1 MKLPVTAIM
10 EMTPDGMYS
19 CSITENLGNYGIAGY
34 GETAEQARE
43 DMLACYEEMKEM
55 NAEEGIE
62 TPEFEIT
69 YKYDIQSFFSMFPF
83 FNISKIA
90 DEAGINKSQLRQYA
104 SGHAVASEMQYQK
117 LRTTMNKIKEKLS
130 FATF

>member
-10 EMTPDGMYS
+10 EMTSDGMYS

-34 GETAEQARE
+34 GNTAEEAKE
-43 DMLACYEEMKEM
+43 DMLECYEEMKEL
-55 NAEEGIE
+55 NKEDGIE

-90 DEAGINKSQLRQYA
+90 DEAGINQSQLRQYA
-104 SGHAVASEMQYQK
+104 SGHAVASEKQYQK
-117 LRTTMNKIKEKLS
+117 LRTTMNNIKEKLS
-130 FATF
+130 VATF